1 MKINWTRLV
10 EIDCKAQLI
19 KVYFLYT
26 ALVPNSTETELDAW
40 RERLHTLDFCAS
52 DHHFNNCLS
61 SSLPALTRKHQSLCR
76 CPLFTHTLQ
85 RDTFTWTYIWGNWTL
100 SPRFTRVF
108 QADSLNPRWFY
119 SKKLF
124 ADVDFKGF
132 TVSSFYLNVM
142 IVCYM
147 LTLFLHTVLL
157 LYQMTFSSL
166 GF

>member
-1 MKINWTRLV
+1 MKESIFVLHRVLQTNRTFLVPFFKLINAVEMKINWTRLV

-85 RDTFTWTYIWGNWTL
+85 RDTFTWTYIWGNWTVT
-100 SPRFTRVF
+100 SVYTCVSGRFFEPKMVLF
-108 QADSLNPRWFY
+108 QEAFCRRGL
-119 SKKLF
+119 
-124 ADVDFKGF
+124 
-132 TVSSFYLNVM
+132 
-142 IVCYM
+142 
-147 LTLFLHTVLL
+147 
-157 LYQMTFSSL
+157 
-166 GF
+166 